1 MEVPEKQR
9 RIVEAEGG
17 TGIHKKEFGDN
28 NMRDLLELRD
38 EIDVIDHE
46 LVTLFQ
52 RRMGI
57 SEEVAR
63 YKISN
68 GRKVFDK
75 ERERSKLE
83 TLTGLVEDDFNKHGV
98 YELFQQ
104 IMSISR
110 KKQYQLLEEYGA
122 SGRLP
127 FIAVDDI
134 DRENIRV
141 LYQGVEG
148 AYSHAAM
155 REFFGE
161 SVNGSHVRTWRD
173 AMESIAEGAADYAVL
188 PIENSSAGIVA
199 DNYDLL
205 VNFENYIVGEQII
218 KVDHVLVGLP
228 GAQLSDIQKVYSHQQ
243 ALAQCEEYLEAHH
256 NWQIIPFGNTAGAA
270 KKVKADQ
277 DRTQAAI
284 CSRFAAEYFGMDILA
299 ENIYYNENNSTRF
312 IVVTNQRVFRKDA
325 QKISICFELPHS
337 SGSLFGIL
345 SHFIYNNLNM
355 TKIESRP
362 IYGRNWE
369 YRFFIDFEGN
379 LGDSAV
385 KNALRGIREEA
396 INMKILGNY

>member
-1 MEVPEKQR
+1 MLNAEWQGLI
-9 RIVEAEGG
+9 RILEDDLE
-17 TGIHKKEFGDN
+17 TT
-28 NMRDLLELRD
+28 MRDLLELRD
-38 EIDVIDHE
+38 EIDEIDRD
-46 LVTLFQ
+46 LVALFEK
-52 RRMGI
+52 RMAI

-63 YKISN
+63 YKIAN
-68 GRKVFDK
+68 GKKVFDK

-83 TLTGLVEDDFNKHGV
+83 TLTSLTDNDFNKHGV

-110 KKQYQLLEEYGA
+110 KKQYQLLEAHGA

-134 DRENIRV
+134 DRKNIRV
-141 LYQGVEG
+141 IYQGVEG

-155 REFFGE
+155 REFFGPE
-161 SVNGSHVRTWRD
+161 VNCSHVHTWRD

-218 KVDHVLVGLP
+218 RVDHVLVGLP
-228 GAQLSDIQKVYSHQQ
+228 GTQLSDIRKVYSHQQ
-243 ALAQCEEYLEAHH
+243 ALSQCEEYLEAHRE
-256 NWQIIPFGNTAGAA
+256 WEVVPFGNTAGAA
-270 KKVKADQ
+270 KKIKADQ
-277 DRTQAAI
+277 DKTQAAI
-284 CSRFAAEYFGMDILA
+284 CSRFAAEYFGLDILA

-325 QKISICFELPHS
+325 GKISICFELPHS
-337 SGSLFGIL
+337 SGSLYGIL
-345 SHFIYNNLNM
+345 SHFIYNNLSM

-362 IYGRNWE
+362 LYGRNWE

-379 LGDSAV
+379 LSDSAV